1 MKNKFLVSQVKN
13 MKHKDWIT
21 QVLKDLKYL
30 KLNLEIQEIKE
41 MKKSKLK
48 KLLDKAVEEKA
59 FEELQQKKGKHT
71 KVMNL
76 SYSKLKMQKYLKAN
90 NSNNTVE
97 EAQVIFKL
105 RSRMTDVKANFKNKY
120 EEFECDICKDE
131 EETQKHILECEDIL
145 KNTTRIKKETEY
157 EELFKDNVKNQT
169 EIAKMFIENM
179 KVKKKA

>member
-1 MKNKFLVSQVKN
+1 MK
-13 MKHKDWIT
+13 
-21 QVLKDLKYL
+21 
-30 KLNLEIQEIKE
+30 
-41 MKKSKLK
+41 
-48 KLLDKAVEEKA
+48 
-59 FEELQQKKGKHT
+59 
-71 KVMNL
+71 L

-179 KVKKKA
+179 KVKKKLMEKT